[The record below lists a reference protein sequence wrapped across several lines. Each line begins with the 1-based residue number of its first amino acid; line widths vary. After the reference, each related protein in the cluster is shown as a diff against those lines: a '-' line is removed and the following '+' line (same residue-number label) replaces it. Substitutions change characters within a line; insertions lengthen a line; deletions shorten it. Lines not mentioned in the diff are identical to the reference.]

1 MEAQILSTDG
11 KEKGSVT
18 LNDAVFGVE
27 VSDGSIYYAIENERA
42 NARVGTAKTKGRS
55 EVRGS
60 HRKPWR
66 QKGTGR
72 ARAGTFQSPIRV
84 GGGVAFGPIPRSY
97 RYAMP
102 RKAKRLAIRS
112 ILSRHMSEG
121 TLTIVEDFTVDSG
134 KTKDMVAILS
144 SLVSRDRVVLIYKD
158 SDEMSRRAGRNI
170 PWLRALSCDRLNA
183 HALFYAKTVLLTE
196 SAAVALG
203 DTLVGNKQEA
213 VHAE

>member
-11 KEKGSVT
+11 NQKGTVT
-18 LNDAVFGVE
+18 LNDAVFGIE
-27 VSDGSIYYAIENERA
+27 VSEGSIYYAIENERA

-55 EVRGS
+55 EIRGS

-72 ARAGTFQSPIRV
+72 ARAGTFQSPVRV

-121 TLTIVEDFTVDSG
+121 TLRIVEDFTVASG
-134 KTKDMVAILS
+134 KTKDMVAILAS
-144 SLVSRDRVVLIYKD
+144 VVTPDRVVLVYKD
-158 SDEMSRRAGRNI
+158 SDEMSKRAGRNI
-170 PWLRALSCDRLNA
+170 PWLRTLACNRLNA
-183 HALFYAKTVLLTE
+183 HDLFYAKTVLLTE
-196 SAAVALG
+196 SAAVAMG
-203 DTLVGNKQEA
+203 DALAGKKQEA